1 MRVFSSLSDVFL
13 FGVGVQETTM
23 MMVVSLSLSLFFLL
37 PAMFSLPLD
46 IKSNGLDWHGR
57 VTARRESERRRN
69 NKEKAIET
77 VSRTEKQT
85 RQVRK
90 GENDDDDGQ
99 KRGDK
104 CGQTKI
110 TSWAIKRQKSDIFF
124 CWFFP

>member
-1 MRVFSSLSDVFL
+1 MDVLPRDERVR
-13 FGVGVQETTM
+13 GGE
-23 MMVVSLSLSLFFLL
+23 
-37 PAMFSLPLD
+37 
-46 IKSNGLDWHGR
+46 
-57 VTARRESERRRN
+57 N

-110 TSWAIKRQKSDIFF
+110 TSWAIKRQKRDIFLLVF
-124 CWFFP
+124 SVKKEEGIIVKSLRNFRHTTKRHYIWTE